1 MTSLPEG
8 VRVFQEGIPTYYV
21 NSVNLL
27 VGTYDLTLT
36 LRQVQDVTDEGVVS
50 YSTLARVVMSPQHAK
65 VLADLLSDRVAQYE
79 RTFGSLH
86 TREQIDALVAE
97 SPEGFTDHPEAGEAT
112 AEDDSPSEPE
122 PPA

>member
-8 VRVFQEGIPTYYV
+8 IRVLQEGIPTYYV

-79 RTFGSLH
+79 RTFGNLH

-97 SPEGFTDHPEAGEAT
+97 SPEDFTDPQDDKAA
-112 AEDDSPSEPE
+112 AESDPPSEPE
-122 PPA
+122 PPS